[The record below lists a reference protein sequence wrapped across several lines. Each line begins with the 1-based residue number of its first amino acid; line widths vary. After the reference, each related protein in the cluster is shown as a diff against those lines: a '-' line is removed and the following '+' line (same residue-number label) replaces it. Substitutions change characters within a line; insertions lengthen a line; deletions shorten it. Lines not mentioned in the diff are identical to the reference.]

1 LVDAERALM
10 NARLNTPAGIVAAGR
25 WRGLVVPA
33 ALLAAWAIVGA
44 AGIGNPALVVPIGAV
59 LQAGVESITS
69 GDLAGAVVATVLRAL
84 AGWGIGALLG
94 FGFGLLLGLSGLG
107 RRVIAPTL
115 HGARQIALFAWIPL
129 LSAWLG
135 NGEAMKIAL
144 IALSA
149 FFPVLLNVEAG
160 CRDVP
165 LAYRE
170 VGRLFAFDRWS
181 EIVFVI
187 LPAAMP
193 TIVSGLELGFA
204 IAWIGTT
211 GAEYLIG
218 TGYMNASADGI
229 GAFLSG
235 ARENARMDLVV
246 IGILSLAVMG
256 VILDRA
262 VVLASKRVLAW
273 RTQSQ

>member
-1 LVDAERALM
+1 M